1 MKKTLLIIGLG
12 TAFLAVSLWVWISNG
27 KSARAVKAK
36 FRIGGALLTLTGMM
50 TVGSCNSNTL
60 TSCYDPAPVNAVYIE
75 REVAYNTAQN
85 VRNGDQI
92 KIELTYFSAYGIK
105 VTIENGVN
113 NREVLQ
119 SDVYQITESNTN
131 VFHTIDVGD
140 HVGEAHLRVYVII
153 SEGNEYE
160 SEYLFLNVIE

>member
-27 KSARAVKAK
+27 KNARAVKAK

-50 TVGSCNSNTL
+50 TVGSCNTL
-60 TSCYDPAPVNAVYIE
+60 TTCYDPAPVNAVYIV

-105 VTIENGVN
+105 VTIEKGVN

-131 VFHTIDVGD
+131 VFHAIDVGD

-160 SEYLFLNVIE
+160 SGYLFLNVIE

>member
-60 TSCYDPAPVNAVYIE
+60 TSC
-75 REVAYNTAQN
+75 
-85 VRNGDQI
+85 
-92 KIELTYFSAYGIK
+92 
-105 VTIENGVN
+105 
-113 NREVLQ
+113 
-119 SDVYQITESNTN
+119 
-131 VFHTIDVGD
+131 
-140 HVGEAHLRVYVII
+140 
-153 SEGNEYE
+153 
-160 SEYLFLNVIE
+160 

>member
-1 MKKTLLIIGLG
+1 MKKTFLLIGLG
-12 TAFLAVSLWVWISNG
+12 TAFLAVSLWVWLSNG

-36 FRIGGALLTLTGMM
+36 FRLGGALLTLTGMM
-50 TVGSCNSNTL
+50 TVGSCNVIT
-60 TSCYDPAPVNAVYIE
+60 TCYDPAPINEVYIE

-92 KIELTYFSAYGIK
+92 NIQVRFFSAYGIK
-105 VTIENGVN
+105 VTIEKGVN

-160 SEYLFLNVIE
+160 SGYLFLNVIE

>member
-50 TVGSCNSNTL
+50 TVGSCNTL
-60 TSCYDPAPVNAVYIE
+60 TTCYDPAPVNAVYIE

-105 VTIENGVN
+105 VTIEK
-113 NREVLQ
+113 EL
-119 SDVYQITESNTN
+119 
-131 VFHTIDVGD
+131 TIVKYF
-140 HVGEAHLRVYVII
+140 RVTCTRSRSLTQMYSIP
-153 SEGNEYE
+153 ST
-160 SEYLFLNVIE
+160 

>member
-1 MKKTLLIIGLG
+1 MILLLSTL
-12 TAFLAVSLWVWISNG
+12 
-27 KSARAVKAK
+27 
-36 FRIGGALLTLTGMM
+36 
-50 TVGSCNSNTL
+50 
-60 TSCYDPAPVNAVYIE
+60 YIE

-105 VTIENGVN
+105 VTIEKGVN

-160 SEYLFLNVIE
+160 SGYLFLNVIE

>member
-27 KSARAVKAK
+27 KNARAVKAK

-50 TVGSCNSNTL
+50 TVGSCNTL
-60 TSCYDPAPVNAVYIE
+60 TTCYDPAPENAVYIE
-75 REVAYNTAQN
+75 REVAYDTAQN

-131 VFHTIDVGD
+131 VLHTIDVGD

-160 SEYLFLNVIE
+160 SGYLFLNVIE

>member
-36 FRIGGALLTLTGMM
+36 FRIGGALLTLTGIM
-50 TVGSCNSNTL
+50 TVGSCNSNNL
-60 TSCYDPAPVNAVYIE
+60 TSCYDPAPVNDVYIE
-75 REVAYNTAQN
+75 SEVAYNTAQN

-119 SDVYQITESNTN
+119 SNVYQITESNTN
-131 VFHTIDVGD
+131 VLHTIDVGD